1 MVAATLTETPSI
13 TRKSPDTCCGNVY
26 YHRKGKA
33 NSLCLSFWHLRQ
45 DQGYYGDKQLKFAT
59 EAMYSLIFECT
70 DSFVILWTP
79 SCLYRDWV
87 GRMTTTLILQIFF
100 DGAREWD
107 ENENNRAYLAS
118 YINKITVDVVL
129 QMILFLTVLGNN
141 HKEK

>member
-1 MVAATLTETPSI
+1 
-13 TRKSPDTCCGNVY
+13 
-26 YHRKGKA
+26 
-33 NSLCLSFWHLRQ
+33 
-45 DQGYYGDKQLKFAT
+45 
-59 EAMYSLIFECT
+59 
-70 DSFVILWTP
+70 
-79 SCLYRDWV
+79 V